1 MKPNIHPDY
10 RKVVFHDTSVDKYF
24 LIGSTLKTDR
34 TIEWEDGNTYP
45 YYTIET
51 SSESHPFYTGHQQ
64 VIQAEGRIANF
75 NRRFGQ
81 LSKKKESQ

>member
-10 RKVVFHDTSVDKYF
+10 RTVVFHDTSVDEYF

-45 YYTIET
+45 
-51 SSESHPFYTGHQQ
+51 
-64 VIQAEGRIANF
+64 
-75 NRRFGQ
+75 
-81 LSKKKESQ
+81 